1 MSGHEQPELTGA
13 DQGHQ
18 SDGFLPIWGWW
29 LLALGVAVVTTASLW
44 FARIFHYYAK
54 ENPSGIKGLHV
65 GDPPIPFQSTQDK
78 AVAIRCGCVRWVAR
92 TGGRIRNQG
101 SAAVEAARRLDI
113 GSEALAD
120 SRSVPSRRRH
130 SLNSNLHCLLCPH
143 PGGDNHAF
151 LRRKDAIADLGTLG
165 GRHRVAWGIND

>member
-78 AVAIRCGCVRWVAR
+78 AWLFAAGASVGLLVLGVAYAIRARQLWKLHGGWTLAAKRSLTVA
-92 TGGRIRNQG
+92 
-101 SAAVEAARRLDI
+101 V
-113 GSEALAD
+113 
-120 SRSVPSRRRH
+120 
-130 SLNSNLHCLLCPH
+130 
-143 PGGDNHAF
+143 F
-151 LRRKDAIADLGTLG
+151 LLG
-165 GRHRVAWGIND
+165 GATASTATFIVFFAPTLAEIITHS